1 MRPRFEPTDMGDERT
16 SVVYVLPDKLGGVA
30 SIVDNLLAYRRADGW
45 AHRVLLTHNR
55 LDVDTRYGAGFPAD
69 GCGVFEY
76 TLPVENL
83 RAVLARLGRALPPG
97 PGVLVS
103 NDWIELA
110 TLAVHDPGRTVI
122 QLLHGDH
129 EYYYDLAV
137 KHEPLVHAWIA
148 YSRAMYGRLRAL
160 LPHRAA
166 SIFHLPYG
174 IPIPPAARAAAPGP
188 LRLLYAGRLENGQKG
203 IFDLPLI
210 DTHLRELGAKV
221 VWTVVGGGPDE
232 GELRHRWN
240 GAVNVRWLGRR
251 GSAEVQALE
260 AEHDVFVLPTRAEG
274 FSVALL
280 EAMAAGLVPVVSD
293 IESGVPEVVEA
304 DVSGFRP
311 AVGDI
316 AGFARAIAELGSNRD
331 RLEAMSHAA
340 RRTVV
345 ERFDARE
352 RVPQYQALYARFRE
366 LYRPRPADITLHYG
380 SRLDQ
385 PWLPNRAVYAVRAA
399 RRRLAGK
406 PLP

>member
-1 MRPRFEPTDMGDERT
+1 MDDRQP
-16 SVVYVLPDKLGGVA
+16 SVVYVMPDKLGGVA
-30 SIVDNLLAYRRADGW
+30 TIAANLLAYRRADGW

-55 LDVDTRYGAGFPAD
+55 LDADTRHGAAFTAD
-69 GCGVFEY
+69 GCDIFEY

-83 RAVLARLGRALPPG
+83 HAVLRHLGQALPPG

-110 TLAVHDPGRTVI
+110 MLAVHDPRRTVI
-122 QLLHGDH
+122 QILHGDH
-129 EYYYDLAV
+129 DYYYDLAV
-137 KHEPLVHAWIA
+137 KHEPLIHAWIA
-148 YSRAMYGRLRAL
+148 YSRAMYERLRAL
-160 LPHRAA
+160 LPHRSD

-174 IPIPPAARAAAPGP
+174 IPIPAAVRVPAPGP

-210 DTHLRELGAKV
+210 DAQLRDVGAKV
-221 VWTVVGGGPDE
+221 VWTIVGGGPDE
-232 GELRHRWN
+232 AELRRRWE
-240 GAVNVRWLGRR
+240 GASNVGWLGRR
-251 GSAEVQALE
+251 TSAEVQALE

-304 DVSGFRP
+304 GVSGFRP
-311 AVGDI
+311 AVGDL
-316 AGFARAIAELGSNRD
+316 AGFGKAIAELAANRD
-331 RLEAMSHAA
+331 RVEAMSHAA
-340 RRTVV
+340 RRTVA
-345 ERFDARE
+345 ERFDVRE
-352 RVPQYQALYARFRE
+352 RAPQYQALYARFRE
-366 LYRPRPADITLHYG
+366 LHRPRPADVTLHYG
-380 SRLDQ
+380 SRLDK
-385 PWLPNRAVYAVRAA
+385 PWLPNAAVYAVRAA

>member
-1 MRPRFEPTDMGDERT
+1 MGERDP

-30 SIVDNLLAYRRADGW
+30 SIVANLLAYRRADAW
-45 AHRVLLTHNR
+45 THRLLLTHNR
-55 LDVDTRYGAGFPAD
+55 LDVDTRHGADFAAD
-69 GCGVFEY
+69 GCDTFEY

-83 RAVLARLGRALPPG
+83 YAVLRHLRRALPPG

-110 TLAVHDPGRTVI
+110 MLAVHDPGRTVI
-122 QLLHGDH
+122 QILHGDH
-129 EYYYDLAV
+129 DYYYDLAV
-137 KHEPLVHAWIA
+137 KHEPVIDGWIA
-148 YSRAMYGRLRAL
+148 YSRAMYERLQAL
-160 LPHRAA
+160 LPHRSG

-174 IPIPPAARAAAPGP
+174 IPIPETVRVPAPGP
-188 LRLLYAGRLENGQKG
+188 LRLLFAGRLENGQKG
-203 IFDLPLI
+203 VFDLPLI
-210 DTHLRELGAKV
+210 DAQLREAGANV
-221 VWTVVGGGPDE
+221 VWTIVGAGPDE
-232 GELRHRWN
+232 AELRRRWE
-240 GAVNVRWLGRR
+240 GASHVRWLGRR
-251 GSAEVQALE
+251 TSAEVQALE
-260 AEHDVFVLPTRAEG
+260 TEHDVFVLPTRAEG

-304 DVSGFRP
+304 GVSGYRP

-316 AGFARAIAELGSNRD
+316 ASFAKSIAELAANRD
-331 RLEAMSHAA
+331 RLEAMSGAA
-340 RRTVV
+340 RRTVA

-352 RVPQYQALYARFRE
+352 RAPQYQALYARFRE
-366 LYRPRPADITLHYG
+366 LHRPRPADVTLQYG

-385 PWLPNRAVYAVRAA
+385 PWLPNAAVYAVRYA